1 VGESNGGD
9 VRVPAMVSSVS
20 NNNGDET
27 ASFPLSP
34 MLVSIDQEVRVCLA
48 SFLKLSFYR
57 FLLGE
62 GY

>member
-1 VGESNGGD
+1 MRSKGRVGESNGGD

-34 MLVSIDQEVRVCLA
+34 MLVSKHRSGSKGLFGVV
-48 SFLKLSFYR
+48 S
-57 FLLGE
+57 
-62 GY
+62 